1 MRTWVPN
8 PSRKFPLV
16 ASWSSHAV
24 AALTNGLRGKATAT
38 PVDNSSPGAAW
49 DATAALRYAV
59 RPVSVNN
66 RPEKPAAWTRR
77 ATSEIRPSGWGSV
90 IASTCTLAHGTAHC
104 MPGATAPVSPREP
117 CGSGKLR
124 PDKDFRETLVTTI
137 PTDRLPLLTRRDRI
151 VFTVT
156 VIAAV
161 AAGVLH
167 YVHANAVVSFTVAAL
182 ALATLASLVG
192 RSVEALGDR
201 LGPNATGVLQ
211 SALGNL
217 PELFVILFALKAG
230 LYGVVKATLVGSILA
245 NVLLILGLA
254 FVVGGLKHGRQ
265 RFAADAGRTLGLML
279 TLAVFILAVP
289 TLTAALHTPAESHE
303 RVVSVVVSIV
313 MLALFA
319 LSLPATLSRGKSD
332 HTPNGGQSGEGSSPI
347 AASPDS
353 ARAASQATLH
363 GEWPLAMAIGM
374 LAAAGVG
381 AAFVSEWF
389 VAALQP
395 AMDAIGI
402 NEVFAGLV
410 IVAIAGNAVENVV
423 GIQLAAK
430 NQMDYGVQVIL
441 QSPVQVALTIAPV
454 VCLSAALLGQPDF
467 DLVLS
472 PLLLAVMVMSAL
484 VAVLV
489 TFDGESNW
497 FEGAALIALYI
508 AIATS
513 FWWG

>member
-1 MRTWVPN
+1 MMT
-8 PSRKFPLV
+8 
-16 ASWSSHAV
+16 
-24 AALTNGLRGKATAT
+24 
-38 PVDNSSPGAAW
+38 
-49 DATAALRYAV
+49 
-59 RPVSVNN
+59 
-66 RPEKPAAWTRR
+66 
-77 ATSEIRPSGWGSV
+77 
-90 IASTCTLAHGTAHC
+90 
-104 MPGATAPVSPREP
+104 ATAP
-117 CGSGKLR
+117 
-124 PDKDFRETLVTTI
+124 
-137 PTDRLPLLTRRDRI
+137 LLSKRDRI
-151 VFTVT
+151 MIAITVLSA
-156 VIAAV
+156 IG
-161 AAGVLH
+161 AGALH
-167 YVHANAVVSFTVAAL
+167 LAHANSVLSFIVAAL

-201 LGPNATGVLQ
+201 LGPSATGVLQ

-230 LYGVVKATLVGSILA
+230 LFGVVKATLVGSILA

-254 FVVGGLKHGRQ
+254 FVVGGVKHGRQ
-265 RFAADAGRTLGLML
+265 RFAADDGRRLGLML

-289 TLTAALHTPAESHE
+289 TLTSALHTPAESHE
-303 RVVSVVVSIV
+303 RVVSVVVSVI

-319 LSLPATLSRGKSD
+319 LSLPAALARRAPGHD
-332 HTPNGGQSGEGSSPI
+332 SGHPGSTSPI
-347 AASPDS
+347 AASPEG
-353 ARAASQATLH
+353 AAAASRVAAH

-374 LAAAGVG
+374 LAATGIG

-389 VAALQP
+389 VSALQP
-395 AMDAIGI
+395 AMDTMGI

-441 QSPVQVALTIAPV
+441 QSPVQIALTVAPI
-454 VCLSAALLGQPDF
+454 VCLSAAFLGQPGF

-472 PLLLAVMVMSAL
+472 PLLLAAMVMSAL

-508 AIATS
+508 AIATA

>member
-1 MRTWVPN
+1 MRTTD
-8 PSRKFPLV
+8 S
-16 ASWSSHAV
+16 
-24 AALTNGLRGKATAT
+24 
-38 PVDNSSPGAAW
+38 
-49 DATAALRYAV
+49 
-59 RPVSVNN
+59 
-66 RPEKPAAWTRR
+66 
-77 ATSEIRPSGWGSV
+77 
-90 IASTCTLAHGTAHC
+90 
-104 MPGATAPVSPREP
+104 APP
-117 CGSGKLR
+117 
-124 PDKDFRETLVTTI
+124 
-137 PTDRLPLLTRRDRI
+137 LPLLTRRDRI
-151 VFTVT
+151 MLAVV
-156 VIAAV
+156 VASAV

-167 YVHANAVVSFTVAAL
+167 FSHAGAVVAFVVSAV
-182 ALATLASLVG
+182 ALATIASLVG

-201 LGPNATGVLQ
+201 LGPSATGVLQ

-217 PELFVILFALKAG
+217 PELFVILFALNAG

-254 FVVGGLKHGRQ
+254 FLVGGLKHGRQ
-265 RFAADAGRTLGLML
+265 RFAADDVRTLGLML
-279 TLAVFILAVP
+279 TLAVLILAVP
-289 TLTAALHTPAESHE
+289 SLTAALHTPAESHE
-303 RVVSVVVSIV
+303 RTVSVVVSVV
-313 MLALFA
+313 MLVLFA
-319 LSLPATLSRGKSD
+319 LSLPATLSRSHAGND
-332 HTPNGGQSGEGSSPI
+332 HDPARRSSPI

-353 ARAASQATLH
+353 AAAASRAAQH

-374 LAAAGVG
+374 LAAAGVA

-395 AMDAIGI
+395 AMDAMGI

-441 QSPVQVALTIAPV
+441 QSPVQVALTVAPI
-454 VCLSAALLGQPDF
+454 VCLAAGLLGQPGF

-472 PLLLAVMVMSAL
+472 PLLLAAMMMSAL

-497 FEGAALIALYI
+497 FEGAVLIALYI
-508 AIATS
+508 GIATS

>member
-1 MRTWVPN
+1 MR
-8 PSRKFPLV
+8 
-16 ASWSSHAV
+16 
-24 AALTNGLRGKATAT
+24 
-38 PVDNSSPGAAW
+38 
-49 DATAALRYAV
+49 AV
-59 RPVSVNN
+59 RAFLIG
-66 RPEKPAAWTRR
+66 RAA
-77 ATSEIRPSGWGSV
+77 
-90 IASTCTLAHGTAHC
+90 GTD
-104 MPGATAPVSPREP
+104 
-117 CGSGKLR
+117 SGKLR
-124 PDKDFRETLVTTI
+124 EVTTAA
-137 PTDRLPLLTRRDRI
+137 PEKLPLLSGRDRI
-151 VFTVT
+151 MITVT
-156 VIAAV
+156 VIAAA
-161 AAGVLH
+161 AAGALH
-167 YVHANAVVSFTVAAL
+167 FAHSNAVVAFVVAAV

-201 LGPNATGVLQ
+201 LGPSATGVLQ

-265 RFAADAGRTLGLML
+265 RFAANDVRTLGLML

-289 TLTAALHTPAESHE
+289 SLTSALHTPAESHE
-303 RVVSVVVSIV
+303 RMVSVVVSIV

-319 LSLPATLSRGKSD
+319 LSLPATLSRGKAAQGPD
-332 HTPNGGQSGEGSSPI
+332 DGHLKAGSSPI
-347 AASPDS
+347 AASPES
-353 ARAASQATLH
+353 ARAASKAAAH

-374 LAAAGVG
+374 LAATGIG

-395 AMDAIGI
+395 AMDAAGI

-441 QSPVQVALTIAPV
+441 QSPVQVALTIAPI
-454 VCLSAALLGQPDF
+454 VCLSAALLGQPGF
-467 DLVLS
+467 DLVFS
-472 PLLLAVMVMSAL
+472 PLLLAAMVMSAL
-484 VAVLV
+484 VAVVV

>member
-1 MRTWVPN
+1 MT
-8 PSRKFPLV
+8 
-16 ASWSSHAV
+16 
-24 AALTNGLRGKATAT
+24 TTA
-38 PVDNSSPGAAW
+38 
-49 DATAALRYAV
+49 
-59 RPVSVNN
+59 
-66 RPEKPAAWTRR
+66 E
-77 ATSEIRPSGWGSV
+77 
-90 IASTCTLAHGTAHC
+90 
-104 MPGATAPVSPREP
+104 
-117 CGSGKLR
+117 
-124 PDKDFRETLVTTI
+124 
-137 PTDRLPLLTRRDRI
+137 RLPLLSGRDRI
-151 VFTVT
+151 MITVT

-161 AAGVLH
+161 AAGALH
-167 YVHANAVVSFTVAAL
+167 FAHSNAVLAFLVAAI

-201 LGPNATGVLQ
+201 LGPSATGVLQ

-245 NVLLILGLA
+245 NVLLVLGLA

-265 RFAADAGRTLGLML
+265 RFAANDVRTLGLML

-289 TLTAALHTPAESHE
+289 SLTSALHTPAESHE
-303 RVVSVVVSIV
+303 RTVSVVVSIV

-319 LSLPATLSRGKSD
+319 LSLPATLSRGKAA
-332 HTPNGGQSGEGSSPI
+332 PGPGGEHLEGGSSPI
-347 AASPDS
+347 AASPES
-353 ARAASQATLH
+353 ARAASKATAH
-363 GEWPLAMAIGM
+363 GQWPLAMAIGM
-374 LAAAGVG
+374 LAATGIG

-395 AMDAIGI
+395 AMDAAGI

-441 QSPVQVALTIAPV
+441 QSPVQVALTIAPI
-454 VCLSAALLGQPDF
+454 VCLSAALLGQPGF
-467 DLVLS
+467 DLVFS
-472 PLLLAVMVMSAL
+472 PLLLAALVMSAL
-484 VAVLV
+484 VAVVV
-489 TFDGESNW
+489 TFDGESSW
-497 FEGAALIALYI
+497 FEGAALVALYV

>member
-1 MRTWVPN
+1 V
-8 PSRKFPLV
+8 
-16 ASWSSHAV
+16 
-24 AALTNGLRGKATAT
+24 TAT
-38 PVDNSSPGAAW
+38 LSA
-49 DATAALRYAV
+49 
-59 RPVSVNN
+59 
-66 RPEKPAAWTRR
+66 
-77 ATSEIRPSGWGSV
+77 
-90 IASTCTLAHGTAHC
+90 
-104 MPGATAPVSPREP
+104 
-117 CGSGKLR
+117 
-124 PDKDFRETLVTTI
+124 
-137 PTDRLPLLTRRDRI
+137 PLLSRRDRI
-151 VFTVT
+151 TIAIT
-156 VIAAV
+156 VISAV
-161 AAGVLH
+161 GAGALH
-167 YVHANAVVSFTVAAL
+167 FVHANSVLSFIVAAV

-201 LGPNATGVLQ
+201 LGPSATGVLQ

-230 LYGVVKATLVGSILA
+230 LYDVVKATLVGSILA

-254 FVVGGLKHGRQ
+254 FLVGGLKHGRQ
-265 RFAADAGRTLGLML
+265 RFGADDSRTLGLML
-279 TLAVFILAVP
+279 TLAVFILAIP
-289 TLTAALHTPAESHE
+289 SLTASLHTPAASHE

-319 LSLPATLSRGKSD
+319 LSLPAALARRAPDPD
-332 HTPNGGQSGEGSSPI
+332 HEGQARSPSPI
-347 AASPDS
+347 MASPDS
-353 ARAASQATLH
+353 TAAASKADSH

-374 LAAAGVG
+374 LAATAVG

-389 VAALQP
+389 VSALQP
-395 AMDAIGI
+395 AMDAMGI

-430 NQMDYGVQVIL
+430 NQMDYGVQVVL
-441 QSPVQVALTIAPV
+441 QSPVQIALTVAPI
-454 VCLSAALLGQPDF
+454 VCLAAGFLGQPGF

-472 PLLLAVMVMSAL
+472 PLLLAAMIMSAL

-508 AIATS
+508 AIAAS

>member
-1 MRTWVPN
+1 M
-8 PSRKFPLV
+8 
-16 ASWSSHAV
+16 
-24 AALTNGLRGKATAT
+24 
-38 PVDNSSPGAAW
+38 
-49 DATAALRYAV
+49 
-59 RPVSVNN
+59 
-66 RPEKPAAWTRR
+66 
-77 ATSEIRPSGWGSV
+77 
-90 IASTCTLAHGTAHC
+90 
-104 MPGATAPVSPREP
+104 
-117 CGSGKLR
+117 
-124 PDKDFRETLVTTI
+124 TT
-137 PTDRLPLLTRRDRI
+137 TTERLPLLSRRDRI
-151 VFTVT
+151 VITIT
-156 VIAAV
+156 VISAV
-161 AAGVLH
+161 AAGALH
-167 YVHANAVVSFTVAAL
+167 FAHSNAVLAFVVAAI

-201 LGPNATGVLQ
+201 LGPSATGVLQ

-230 LYGVVKATLVGSILA
+230 LFGVVKATLVGSILA

-254 FVVGGLKHGRQ
+254 FVVGGIKHGRQ
-265 RFAADAGRTLGLML
+265 RFAADDGRTLGLML

-289 TLTAALHTPAESHE
+289 TLTASMHTPAESHE

-313 MLALFA
+313 MLGLFL
-319 LSLPATLSRGKSD
+319 LSLPAALSKRKAGHAPHPGHAED
-332 HTPNGGQSGEGSSPI
+332 GSSPI

-353 ARAASQATLH
+353 AKAASKAAGH
-363 GEWPLAMAIGM
+363 GEWPLFMAIGM
-374 LAAAGVG
+374 LAATGIG

-389 VAALQP
+389 VSALQP
-395 AMDAIGI
+395 AMDAVGI

-430 NQMDYGVQVIL
+430 NQMDYGIQVIL
-441 QSPVQVALTIAPV
+441 QSPVQVALTIAPI
-454 VCLSAALLGQPDF
+454 VCLSAVLLGQPTF

-472 PLLLAVMVMSAL
+472 PLLLAVMMMSAL

-489 TFDGESNW
+489 TFDGESTW

-508 AIATS
+508 AIATA

>member
-1 MRTWVPN
+1 M
-8 PSRKFPLV
+8 
-16 ASWSSHAV
+16 
-24 AALTNGLRGKATAT
+24 
-38 PVDNSSPGAAW
+38 
-49 DATAALRYAV
+49 
-59 RPVSVNN
+59 
-66 RPEKPAAWTRR
+66 
-77 ATSEIRPSGWGSV
+77 
-90 IASTCTLAHGTAHC
+90 
-104 MPGATAPVSPREP
+104 
-117 CGSGKLR
+117 
-124 PDKDFRETLVTTI
+124 TT
-137 PTDRLPLLTRRDRI
+137 TTERLPLLSRRDRI
-151 VFTVT
+151 TIAIT
-156 VIAAV
+156 VISAV
-161 AAGVLH
+161 AAGILH
-167 YVHANAVVSFTVAAL
+167 FAHSNAVLAFVVAAV

-201 LGPNATGVLQ
+201 LGPSATGVLQ

-230 LYGVVKATLVGSILA
+230 LFGVVKATLVGSILA

-265 RFAADAGRTLGLML
+265 RFAADDGRTLGLML

-289 TLTAALHTPAESHE
+289 TLTASMHTPAESHE

-313 MLALFA
+313 MLGLFL
-319 LSLPATLSRGKSD
+319 LSLPAALSRRTSGHQAHEG
-332 HTPNGGQSGEGSSPI
+332 HTEGGSSPI

-353 ARAASQATLH
+353 AKAASRAASH
-363 GEWPLAMAIGM
+363 GEWPLFMAIGM
-374 LAAAGVG
+374 LAATGVG

-389 VAALQP
+389 VSALQP

-430 NQMDYGVQVIL
+430 NQMDYGIQVIL
-441 QSPVQVALTIAPV
+441 QSPVQVALTIAPI
-454 VCLSAALLGQPDF
+454 VCLSAALLGQPTF

-472 PLLLAVMVMSAL
+472 PLLLAVMIMSAL

-489 TFDGESNW
+489 TFDGESSW

-508 AIATS
+508 AIATA

>member
-1 MRTWVPN
+1 
-8 PSRKFPLV
+8 
-16 ASWSSHAV
+16 
-24 AALTNGLRGKATAT
+24 
-38 PVDNSSPGAAW
+38 
-49 DATAALRYAV
+49 
-59 RPVSVNN
+59 
-66 RPEKPAAWTRR
+66 
-77 ATSEIRPSGWGSV
+77 
-90 IASTCTLAHGTAHC
+90 
-104 MPGATAPVSPREP
+104 
-117 CGSGKLR
+117 
-124 PDKDFRETLVTTI
+124 
-137 PTDRLPLLTRRDRI
+137 
-151 VFTVT
+151 
-156 VIAAV
+156 
-161 AAGVLH
+161 
-167 YVHANAVVSFTVAAL
+167 VAAL

-201 LGPNATGVLQ
+201 LGPSATGVLQ

-230 LYGVVKATLVGSILA
+230 LFGVVKATLVGSILA

-254 FVVGGLKHGRQ
+254 FVVGGVKHGRQ
-265 RFAADAGRTLGLML
+265 RFAADDGRRLGLML

-289 TLTAALHTPAESHE
+289 TLTSALHTPAESHE
-303 RVVSVVVSIV
+303 RVVSVVVSII

-319 LSLPATLSRGKSD
+319 LSLPAALARRAPGHDSGHPGSR
-332 HTPNGGQSGEGSSPI
+332 SPI
-347 AASPDS
+347 AASPEG
-353 ARAASQATLH
+353 AAAASRVAAH

-374 LAAAGVG
+374 LAATGIG

-389 VAALQP
+389 VSALQP
-395 AMDAIGI
+395 AMDTMGI

-441 QSPVQVALTIAPV
+441 QSPVQIALTVAPI
-454 VCLSAALLGQPDF
+454 VCLSAAFLGQPGF

-472 PLLLAVMVMSAL
+472 PLLLAAMVMSAL

-508 AIATS
+508 AIATA

>member
-1 MRTWVPN
+1 MIAITVL
-8 PSRKFPLV
+8 S
-16 ASWSSHAV
+16 AIGAG
-24 AALTNGLRGKATAT
+24 ALHFA
-38 PVDNSSPGAAW
+38 
-49 DATAALRYAV
+49 
-59 RPVSVNN
+59 
-66 RPEKPAAWTRR
+66 
-77 ATSEIRPSGWGSV
+77 
-90 IASTCTLAHGTAHC
+90 
-104 MPGATAPVSPREP
+104 
-117 CGSGKLR
+117 
-124 PDKDFRETLVTTI
+124 
-137 PTDRLPLLTRRDRI
+137 
-151 VFTVT
+151 
-156 VIAAV
+156 
-161 AAGVLH
+161 
-167 YVHANAVVSFTVAAL
+167 HANSVLSFVVAAL

-201 LGPNATGVLQ
+201 LGPSATGVLQ

-230 LYGVVKATLVGSILA
+230 LFGVVKATLVGSILA

-254 FVVGGLKHGRQ
+254 FVVGGVKHGRQ
-265 RFAADAGRTLGLML
+265 RFAADDGRRLGLML

-289 TLTAALHTPAESHE
+289 TLTSALHTPAESHE
-303 RVVSVVVSIV
+303 RVVSVVVSII

-319 LSLPATLSRGKSD
+319 LSLPAALARRAPGHDSGHPGSR
-332 HTPNGGQSGEGSSPI
+332 SPI
-347 AASPDS
+347 AASPEG
-353 ARAASQATLH
+353 AAAASRVAAH

-374 LAAAGVG
+374 LAATGIG

-389 VAALQP
+389 VSALQP
-395 AMDAIGI
+395 AMDTMGI

-441 QSPVQVALTIAPV
+441 QSPVQIALTVAPI
-454 VCLSAALLGQPDF
+454 VCLSAAFLGQPGF

-472 PLLLAVMVMSAL
+472 PLLLAAMVMSAL

-497 FEGAALIALYI
+497 FEGAALIALYV
-508 AIATS
+508 AIATA

>member
-1 MRTWVPN
+1 M
-8 PSRKFPLV
+8 
-16 ASWSSHAV
+16 
-24 AALTNGLRGKATAT
+24 
-38 PVDNSSPGAAW
+38 
-49 DATAALRYAV
+49 
-59 RPVSVNN
+59 
-66 RPEKPAAWTRR
+66 
-77 ATSEIRPSGWGSV
+77 
-90 IASTCTLAHGTAHC
+90 
-104 MPGATAPVSPREP
+104 
-117 CGSGKLR
+117 
-124 PDKDFRETLVTTI
+124 TTI
-137 PTDRLPLLTRRDRI
+137 ATERPPLLTRRDRI

-156 VIAAV
+156 VIATV

-167 YVHANAVVSFTVAAL
+167 YMHANAVLSFIVAAV

-201 LGPNATGVLQ
+201 LGPSATGVLQ

-279 TLAVFILAVP
+279 TLAVFILAIP
-289 TLTAALHTPAESHE
+289 TLTASLHTPAESHE

-313 MLALFA
+313 MLVLFA
-319 LSLPATLSRGKSD
+319 LSLPATLSKRKSD
-332 HTPNGGQSGEGSSPI
+332 HASHDGHSRDGASPI

-353 ARAASQATLH
+353 AKAASQVASH

-389 VAALQP
+389 VAALEP
-395 AMDAIGI
+395 AMHAAGI

-430 NQMDYGVQVIL
+430 NQMDYGVQVVL
-441 QSPVQVALTIAPV
+441 QSPVQVALTIAPI
-454 VCLSAALLGQPDF
+454 VCLSAALLGQPGF

-472 PLLLAVMVMSAL
+472 PLLLAAMVMSAL

-508 AIATS
+508 AIAAS

>member
-1 MRTWVPN
+1 MHT
-8 PSRKFPLV
+8 
-16 ASWSSHAV
+16 
-24 AALTNGLRGKATAT
+24 T
-38 PVDNSSPGAAW
+38 D
-49 DATAALRYAV
+49 
-59 RPVSVNN
+59 
-66 RPEKPAAWTRR
+66 
-77 ATSEIRPSGWGSV
+77 
-90 IASTCTLAHGTAHC
+90 
-104 MPGATAPVSPREP
+104 TAPSPAP
-117 CGSGKLR
+117 
-124 PDKDFRETLVTTI
+124 
-137 PTDRLPLLTRRDRI
+137 LPLLTRRDRI
-151 VFTVT
+151 VIAVT
-156 VIAAV
+156 LAA
-161 AAGVLH
+161 AAGAGALH
-167 YVHANAVVSFTVAAL
+167 FAHANAVLAFVVAAV

-201 LGPNATGVLQ
+201 LGPSATGVLQ

-230 LYGVVKATLVGSILA
+230 LFDVVKATLVGSILA
-245 NVLLILGLA
+245 NVLLVLGAA
-254 FVVGGLKHGRQ
+254 FLVGGLKHGRQ
-265 RFAADAGRTLGLML
+265 RFAAGDVRTLGLML

-289 TLTAALHTPAESHE
+289 SLTAALHTPAASHE
-303 RVVSVVVSIV
+303 RTVSVVVSVV

-319 LSLPATLSRGKSD
+319 LSLPATLSRRSAHADG
-332 HTPNGGQSGEGSSPI
+332 GSSPI

-353 ARAASQATLH
+353 AAAASKAAVH
-363 GEWPLAMAIGM
+363 GQWPLAMAIGM
-374 LAAAGVG
+374 LAATGVG

-395 AMDAIGI
+395 AMDAVGI

-430 NQMDYGVQVIL
+430 NQMDYGVQVVL
-441 QSPVQVALTIAPV
+441 QSPVQIALTVAPI
-454 VCLSAALLGQPDF
+454 VCLSAAFLGQPGF

-472 PLLLAVMVMSAL
+472 PLLLAAMIMSAL
-484 VAVLV
+484 VAVVV

>member
-1 MRTWVPN
+1 M
-8 PSRKFPLV
+8 L
-16 ASWSSHAV
+16 
-24 AALTNGLRGKATAT
+24 
-38 PVDNSSPGAAW
+38 
-49 DATAALRYAV
+49 
-59 RPVSVNN
+59 
-66 RPEKPAAWTRR
+66 
-77 ATSEIRPSGWGSV
+77 
-90 IASTCTLAHGTAHC
+90 
-104 MPGATAPVSPREP
+104 
-117 CGSGKLR
+117 
-124 PDKDFRETLVTTI
+124 
-137 PTDRLPLLTRRDRI
+137 
-151 VFTVT
+151 TVT
-156 VIAAV
+156 VAAAA
-161 AAGVLH
+161 AAGALH
-167 YVHANAVVSFTVAAL
+167 FAHAGAVVAFAVSAV

-201 LGPNATGVLQ
+201 LGPSATGVLQ

-230 LYGVVKATLVGSILA
+230 LFGVVKATLVGSILA

-265 RFAADAGRTLGLML
+265 RFAADDVRTLGLML
-279 TLAVFILAVP
+279 TLAVFILAIP
-289 TLTAALHTPAESHE
+289 SLTAALHTPAESHE
-303 RVVSVVVSIV
+303 RTVSVVVSVV

-319 LSLPATLSRGKSD
+319 LSLPATLSRRDSP
-332 HTPNGGQSGEGSSPI
+332 TAAAAQSHRSSPI
-347 AASPDS
+347 AASPES
-353 ARAASQATLH
+353 AAAASRAVQH
-363 GEWPLAMAIGM
+363 GEWPLAMAIAM
-374 LAAAGVG
+374 LAAAGVA

-395 AMDAIGI
+395 AMDAMGI

-423 GIQLAAK
+423 GIQLAAR

-441 QSPVQVALTIAPV
+441 QSPVQVALTVAPI
-454 VCLSAALLGQPDF
+454 VCLAAGVLGQPGF

-472 PLLLAVMVMSAL
+472 PLLLAAMVMSAL

-489 TFDGESNW
+489 TVDGESNW
-497 FEGAALIALYI
+497 FEGAVLIALYI